1 MPSIL
6 IVDKS
11 GNIKE
16 QNIKEQTVKEL
27 VEADLYKKAGF
38 KTADDFK
45 CQATWN
51 LEIDDVKYS
60 VSLFGKT
67 KGIAKQENKYEFPPP
82 VDTVLFFGSC
92 VLINTGHESLTTA
105 TWNMVYDELYGG
117 FEDIEDTE
125 DESVNSCDLT
135 CSGYEKDGFVVDDTE
150 SEEEYIPKPKKT
162 KKTKVVQEQE
172 SYLDCTSELDE
183 EPYV

>member
-16 QNIKEQTVKEL
+16 QNVKEI
-27 VEADLYKKAGF
+27 VEAELYKKAGF

-51 LEIDDVKYS
+51 LEIDEVKFS

-67 KGIAKQENKYEFPPP
+67 KGVAKQENKYEFPPP
-82 VDTVLFFGSC
+82 VDTVLFFGNC
-92 VLINTGHESLTTA
+92 VLINTGHESLTSV
-105 TWNMVYDELYGG
+105 TWNIIYDELYGG
-117 FEDIEDTE
+117 FEDIEDSE
-125 DESVNSCDLT
+125 DESIDSYVGDLT
-135 CSGYEKDGFVVDDTE
+135 CLGYEKDGFVVDDSE
-150 SEEEYIPKPKKT
+150 SEDEYIPKPKKT
-162 KKTKVVQEQE
+162 KKAKVVQEQE
-172 SYLDCTSELDE
+172 SYLDCTSELNE